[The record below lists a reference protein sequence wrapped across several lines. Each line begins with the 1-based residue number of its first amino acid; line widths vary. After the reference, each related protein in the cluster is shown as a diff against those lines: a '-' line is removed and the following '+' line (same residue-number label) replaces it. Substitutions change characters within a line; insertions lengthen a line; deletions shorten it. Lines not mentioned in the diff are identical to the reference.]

1 MLLPHHEH
9 FFLLFTPNSP
19 TFPCGNKY
27 WVWCQAC
34 GACALGGSDKALFTI
49 FKIRNI
55 ASDMEYFYINS
66 ENPSRLA
73 AHARQALI
81 FFHRENLQIS
91 SFYFKDQSQKE
102 NLKLNFLNHFLGHQ
116 NGHFFSSSK
125 NTFPMVQALKTYT
138 FFFFLQF

>member
-81 FFHRENLQIS
+81 FFSQRSFANIFLLLQRSIAKRKFEMTFFL
-91 SFYFKDQSQKE
+91 SFFRPPKW
-102 NLKLNFLNHFLGHQ
+102 
-116 NGHFFSSSK
+116 
-125 NTFPMVQALKTYT
+125 AI
-138 FFFFLQF
+138 FFFFKEYISHGPGS